1 MCPADR
7 NAGIDR
13 SRSAIIAP
21 RPRSRTADGEP
32 PPSQVARQILLF
44 DALYQA
50 EEALPLAELSRRAGL
65 PKTSTHRLAE
75 ELCRHALLE
84 RTPDG
89 YRLGMRLFELGAGVP
104 PQRALREAALPLM
117 ADLREATRCTV
128 HLAVLD
134 GVEVVYVQILN
145 SPGTRLPSKLG
156 GRLPAHATGVGK
168 AILAFS
174 PPTVVAARI
183 DAGLPR
189 LTPRTICTPGALA
202 RELETAR
209 ENGVAYDREESSVG
223 IHCVATPVF
232 DAQGRVVAALSVT
245 GRSTREV
252 VRVAP
257 AARTVGLALGR
268 LLQARTAMVSR
279 D

>member
-1 MCPADR
+1 M
-7 NAGIDR
+7 
-13 SRSAIIAP
+13 
-21 RPRSRTADGEP
+21 
-32 PPSQVARQILLF
+32 LLF
-44 DALYQA
+44 DVLYRA
-50 EEALPLAELSRRAGL
+50 EEALPLAELARRAAL

-75 ELCRHALLE
+75 ELCRCALLE
-84 RTPDG
+84 RTTWG

-145 SPGTRLPSKLG
+145 SPDSTRLPSRLG

-168 AILAFS
+168 AILAYS
-174 PPTVVAARI
+174 APDVVTARI

-202 RELETAR
+202 RELETIR
-209 ENGVAYDREESSVG
+209 TNGVAYDREESTVG
-223 IHCVATPVF
+223 IYCVAAPVF
-232 DAQGRVVAALSVT
+232 DAQDRVVAALSVT
-245 GRSTREV
+245 GRSTREI
-252 VRVAP
+252 VRAAP

-268 LLQARTAMVSR
+268 LLQARTAAKPHA
-279 D
+279 

>member
-1 MCPADR
+1 M
-7 NAGIDR
+7 
-13 SRSAIIAP
+13 
-21 RPRSRTADGEP
+21 
-32 PPSQVARQILLF
+32 LLF
-44 DALYQA
+44 DALYRA
-50 EEALPLAELSRRAGL
+50 EQALPLAELARRAGL

-84 RTPDG
+84 RADGG

-134 GVEVVYVQILN
+134 GIEVVYVQILN
-145 SPGTRLPSKLG
+145 SPGSTRLPSRLG

-168 AILAFS
+168 VILAYS
-174 PPTVVAARI
+174 PAEVVTARI
-183 DAGLPR
+183 DAGLTR
-189 LTPRTICTPGALA
+189 LTPRTICTPGTLS
-202 RELETAR
+202 RELETIRA
-209 ENGVAYDREESSVG
+209 NGVAYDREESTVG
-223 IHCVATPVF
+223 IHCVAAPVF
-232 DAQGRVVAALSVT
+232 DAQDRVVAALSVT

-268 LLQARTAMVSR
+268 LLQARTPPPAHPL
-279 D
+279 DAQ

>member
-1 MCPADR
+1 M
-7 NAGIDR
+7 
-13 SRSAIIAP
+13 
-21 RPRSRTADGEP
+21 
-32 PPSQVARQILLF
+32 LLF
-44 DALYQA
+44 DALYRA
-50 EEALPLAELSRRAGL
+50 EQALPLAELARQAGL

-84 RTPDG
+84 RTELG

-134 GVEVVYVQILN
+134 GVDVVYVQILN
-145 SPGTRLPSKLG
+145 SPGGRRLPSKLG

-168 AILAFS
+168 AILAYAA
-174 PPTVVAARI
+174 PEVVTARI

-189 LTPRTICTPGALA
+189 LTPRTISTPGALT
-202 RELETAR
+202 RELEQIR
-209 ENGVAYDREESSVG
+209 SSGVAYDREESTIG
-223 IHCVATPVF
+223 IHCVAAPVF
-232 DAQGRVVAALSVT
+232 DAQDRVVAALSVT
-245 GRSTREV
+245 GRSTREI
-252 VRVAP
+252 VRIAP

-268 LLQARTAMVSR
+268 LLQARTAPPPA
-279 D
+279 